1 MARYIAF
8 DWGKVRTGIAVS
20 DSSGIIA
27 SPHST
32 VATNDLN
39 ATVDL
44 IVNKEPCAG
53 LVVGVPGLML
63 GKSTDSNEGIN
74 KFIAYLR
81 FKYPSLP
88 IHTVDEDH
96 TSSEAMDAMI
106 SGGMKKS
113 RRRQKGSLD
122 RVAAALILQRFLQ

>member
-8 DWGKVRTGIAVS
+8 DWGKARTGIAVS

-32 VATNDLN
+32 VSTNDLN
-39 ATVDL
+39 TTVDL
-44 IVNKEPCAG
+44 IVNEEPCAG

-63 GKSTDSNEGIN
+63 RKLTDSNEGIN
-74 KFIAYLR
+74 KFIAHLR
-81 FKYPSLP
+81 SKYPSLP
-88 IHTVDEDH
+88 IHTVDEGH
-96 TSSEAMDAMI
+96 TSSEAMDAVI

-122 RVAAALILQRFLQ
+122 RVAAALILQRFLK

>member
-32 VATNDLN
+32 VAKNDLN
-39 ATVDL
+39 ATVNL
-44 IVNKEPCAG
+44 IVNEEPCAG

-74 KFIAYLR
+74 KFIAYLSS
-81 FKYPSLP
+81 KYPSLP
-88 IHTVDEDH
+88 IHTVDESH